1 MTNQVTKFE
10 AGRVYQM
17 TSVCDSNCHWFY
29 HVERRTAKSVWIVEV
44 DVDAAGVPT
53 VGEAKR
59 FGVKVY
65 NGEEQVTPRGRY
77 SMNPILGARRVVS
90 NDRLDWN
97 GQEWVEYNGEE
108 LNAADRE
115 AIASEADVKETPAE
129 FIINAMAELSL
140 IELGNML
147 GRETE
152 PQTIKFIAAAISKK
166 ANG

>member
-1 MTNQVTKFE
+1 MTNQATKFE

-59 FGVKVY
+59 FGVKIY

-90 NDRLDWN
+90 EDRLNW
-97 GQEWVEYNGEE
+97 NGEE

-115 AIASEADVKETPAE
+115 AIASEADVKETPAD

-140 IELGNML
+140 IKLGDML